1 MSYNLFLLNRNI
13 FDNIENV
20 TESSLT
26 LGTTAVVDMN
36 EKAAVVNTE
45 SFFKGLVTVSPLTT
59 LGSVS
64 EVNMLEKTS
73 MATKSLASGVNRLV
87 WCNYLYYKYIFF
99 LSIIILIIIN
109 YLGLCYVLK
118 ILSVLSISYLGLL

>member
-87 WCNYLYYKYIFF
+87 WSNYLYYIYIF

>member
-87 WCNYLYYKYIFF
+87 WSNYLYYKYIFF
-99 LSIIILIIIN
+99 
-109 YLGLCYVLK
+109 
-118 ILSVLSISYLGLL
+118 